1 VAIALFGAACGG
13 TTPEGSARP
22 ERPVEASVEA
32 PGVDGTDDGVEP
44 TTEGSASD
52 LPDAGADAG
61 VEEAS
66 TRPSDPEDDPTVA
79 PGDDGEDEPQN
90 AATGDSEAG
99 DDATERPVEPGAGDA
114 DQAAQEQQGTSEAPR
129 RSVFAW
135 ILGLGPSAPTGPS
148 AFRAYRLLAEGDCQ
162 GLLDRFDPDHPERL
176 SLADASATLYRGA
189 AAACLAAF
197 HDEVERWADAEQAA
211 SAAGVGDG
219 GCLDRAVSALLA
231 DLLAAHRDDPAAR
244 FERSSDPTAAS
255 APPCPTLLE
264 VVPAAGPPG
273 TDVRLRGEHLAQE
286 GLRVDIYD
294 HNGLVVEVVP
304 TVTDR
309 ELVVTVDGSAAPG
322 TVCLAL
328 HATPDWYADGVTF
341 EVLAE
346 GQETPGPGSGG
357 ALPCPPTP

>member
-1 VAIALFGAACGG
+1 VAIALLGAGCGG
-13 TTPEGSARP
+13 TTPDGSARP
-22 ERPVEASVEA
+22 ERPVEASVEPP

-44 TTEGSASD
+44 ATEGSATD
-52 LPDAGADAG
+52 MPGAGTDTAA
-61 VEEAS
+61 EEPS
-66 TRPSDPEDDPTVA
+66 TQPSDPDDDPTVA
-79 PGDDGEDEPQN
+79 LEDDGEDPLQH
-90 AATGDSEAG
+90 AAT
-99 DDATERPVEPGAGDA
+99 DDEPTERPVDPGPGEEEE
-114 DQAAQEQQGTSEAPR
+114 AAQEQQTSEAPR

-197 HDEVERWADAEQAA
+197 HDEVDRWADAEQAA
-211 SAAGVGDG
+211 STAGVGDG

-231 DLLAAHRDDPAAR
+231 DLLAAHRDDPDAR
-244 FERSSDPTAAS
+244 FERSSDPSAAS

-273 TDVRLRGEHLAQE
+273 TDVRLRGEHLGQE
-286 GLRVDIYD
+286 GLRVDVYD
-294 HNGLVVEVVP
+294 HNGLVGELVP

-309 ELVVTVDGSAAPG
+309 ELVVTIDGSAAPG

-341 EVLAE
+341 EVLAA
-346 GQETPGPGSGG
+346 GQEPPGPGSGG
-357 ALPCPPTP
+357 APPCPPTP